1 MSPATHLRRVGSYAP
16 HGLVLV
22 AVAALG
28 LSAMAGAEATGEGVR
43 TVRIEV
49 RVWQSLEDGR
59 EIHLSARPADGS
71 WRTLGTIPLP
81 LDDGFSDSGH
91 YRYGDTSLGVPVPTQ
106 AIPPTVEVRVWQQ
119 VRNPGSIYI
128 SARPRGGS
136 WQDLGTIRLPLDA
149 GRSTS
154 GRFRYGDI
162 ALDVPLPNRGVATL
176 AGGFGTTGY
185 PDKRGWG
192 EFGLAVASD
201 GSVIVADRWNHAIR
215 RVTPEGVVTTIAGGN
230 GAGLLGG
237 AAENAQFDSPRDV
250 AIDGEGAIY
259 VADTGNHR
267 IRKITADGVVST
279 IAGSDRGEA
288 GWREIRDGPAEEAL
302 LAGPTALVLD
312 PYGDLYILERFA
324 VRRLSPSGWVSTVL
338 KDKGWGWRD
347 GPTEEAELQSLY
359 DMAADDAGN
368 LYLIDDTRGSLGSG
382 GMVLA
387 IRRIDT
393 AGIVTTLY
401 RDRPPSLGGTLAY
414 PSGLAVTGDGT
425 VYLANTGRHQIVRLT
440 ADGELQAV
448 AGTGQEG
455 QLEGPHRAATFSAPS
470 RMAFAPDGSLVV
482 ADQDGTVIRRVLPGA
497 GGSGADAIP
506 LADFEPLPRVAGVR
520 VSVLAGEG
528 EQGFL
533 DGQGTEAQFF
543 FPVGMGL
550 DGSKNVIVADSGNDA
565 IRAIGPDGT
574 VTTLAGGNGE
584 GARDGPCE
592 DAQFSEPAWV
602 AVDAGRGFVYVSE
615 RRGHRIRRIDVGD
628 PGSCSVTTV
637 AGSGEGGF
645 RDGSAAGARFSY
657 PQGLVRADDGS
668 LFVADSGNNLIRRVF
683 PGARVSTI
691 AGDPGGFRGNPGT
704 RDGTGPLALFS
715 SPEGIALDREG
726 NILFTESNNAIRKI
740 DRDGFVSTVLRTPG
754 YDEGGALSPFT
765 SGIAVGPDGSLYV
778 ADFAF
783 ARVLRL
789 TTDGILSIV
798 ADGETPMP
806 PGYRFGDPYGLLAT
820 ADGTLFVTARHTGV
834 VFKIT
839 FED

>member
-1 MSPATHLRRVGSYAP
+1 MSTVAHLQRLLSYVP
-16 HGLVLV
+16 RGLMLV

-28 LSAMAGAEATGEGVR
+28 LSAMAGAGATGEAER

-81 LDDGFSDSGH
+81 LDDGFSDSGQF
-91 YRYGDTSLGVPVPTQ
+91 RYGDTGLDVPVPTQ
-106 AIPPTVEVRVWQQ
+106 AIPPTVEVRVWQD
-119 VRNPGSIYI
+119 VRNPEAIYI

-136 WQDLGTIRLPLDA
+136 WRELGTIRLPLEA
-149 GRSTS
+149 GLSNS

-176 AGGFGTTGY
+176 AEGFGRTGY
-185 PDKRGWG
+185 PDARGWG
-192 EFGLAVASD
+192 ELGLTVASD
-201 GSVIVADRWNHAIR
+201 GSVIVADRRNHAIR

-230 GAGLLGG
+230 GAGLLDGT
-237 AAENAQFDSPRDV
+237 AEHAKFNSPRDV
-250 AIDGEGAIY
+250 AIDADGAIY

-267 IRKITADGVVST
+267 IRKVTADGVVST
-279 IAGSDRGEA
+279 VAGSDRGEA
-288 GWREIRDGPAEEAL
+288 DWREIRDGPAEEAL
-302 LAGPTALVLD
+302 LAGPAALVLD
-312 PYGDLYILERFA
+312 AYGDLYILEPFA
-324 VRRLSPSGWVSTVL
+324 VRRLSPSGWVSTVI
-338 KDKGWGWRD
+338 KHKGWGWRD
-347 GPTEEAELQSLY
+347 GPTEEAEFQSLH
-359 DMAADDAGN
+359 DLAADDAGN
-368 LYLIDDTRGSLGSG
+368 LYLIDDTRGSVGSG
-382 GMVLA
+382 AMVLA
-387 IRRIDT
+387 IRKIDT
-393 AGIVTTLY
+393 AGVVTTLY

-414 PSGLAVTGDGT
+414 PSGLAVTGDG
-425 VYLANTGRHQIVRLT
+425 VIYLANTGRHQIVRLT
-440 ADGELQAV
+440 AEGELQAV

-455 QLEGPHRAATFSAPS
+455 QLEGPHGAATFSAPS

-482 ADQDGTVIRRVLPGA
+482 ADQDGTVIRRVLSGG

-543 FPVGMGL
+543 FPVGIAL
-550 DGSKNVIVADSGNDA
+550 DGSGRVIVADSGNDA

-584 GARDGPCE
+584 GGRDGPCG
-592 DAQFSEPAWV
+592 DAQFSDPAWV
-602 AVDAGRGFVYVSE
+602 AVDTDRGIVYVSE
-615 RRGHRIRRIDVGD
+615 RSGHRVRRIDAGE

-637 AGSGEGGF
+637 AGSERGF
-645 RDGSAAGARFSY
+645 SDGSAAEARFSN
-657 PQGLVRADDGS
+657 PQGIVRKDDGS

-691 AGDPGGFRGNPGT
+691 AGDPDGFRGNPGT

-715 SPEGIALDREG
+715 SPDGIALDREG

-740 DRDGFVSTVLRTPG
+740 GRDGFVSTVLRTPG
-754 YDEGGALSPFT
+754 YDEGGALSAFT
-765 SGIAVGPDGSLYV
+765 AGIAVGRDGSLYV

-783 ARVLRL
+783 DRVLRL

-798 ADGETPMP
+798 VDRETHMP
-806 PGYRFGDPYGLLAT
+806 PGYRFGDPYGLLTT

-834 VFKIT
+834 IFKVT